1 MLIAGMVLIIS
12 SISYDWD
19 SGLFTGGLIWV
30 ILAVTNYVGKRVE
43 IDPEEYADY
52 PDFDEEEYK
61 WRIR

>member
-1 MLIAGMVLIIS
+1 MIS

-19 SGLFTGGLIWV
+19 SGLFTGGLIWM
-30 ILAVTNYVGKRVE
+30 IIAVTDYVGKRVE

-52 PDFDEEEYK
+52 PDFDEEEYE

>member
-1 MLIAGMVLIIS
+1 MLIAGMVLMIS

-30 ILAVTNYVGKRVE
+30 IIAVTNYVGKRVE
-43 IDPEEYADY
+43 IDPEEYTDY